1 MQLRGEVL
9 FVCMFLSVVSIPSR
23 TMAASACTE
32 GFPALFQRV
41 SPAVV
46 SISSIMIDGLKR
58 TDRLNTVTG
67 SGFIISMEGLILTNA
82 HVVFRHQG
90 ITVTLDDGRTAPA
103 TVLGADPILDLAV
116 LRLQLPSPAPQFP
129 MLALGDSDTTRVG
142 EDVMVIGNPLGLDQT
157 LTHGVISG
165 LDQLLAE
172 PPAGQPVSLLQTDA
186 AINPGNS
193 GGPLLNRCGEVIG
206 ITIAA
211 FLEAENIGFAIPI
224 NTVKRVLPQL
234 IHQGRVI
241 RPWFGAI
248 GKMVDQELR
257 DMLNLPL
264 VNGFM
269 VEAVEPGSPAEQA
282 GLQGGDLLMAIAGEE
297 FLFGGDIITM
307 VNGQAAS
314 DAAKLLQLLQALKVG
329 ETVHL
334 TFSRQGKTQQVKF
347 RLPERPFLPGDLPS
361 EGQRR
366 LQLSHQRPRRFL
378 FSR

>member
-1 MQLRGEVL
+1 MPRERTSPAQLTQDQRDDQRTARHAHRHVPDPGNRKLDQAQQYAERHAQPDRDVGDLCRRLDGIAEVL
-9 FVCMFLSVVSIPSR
+9 PQPCHVLARGNHGHAVAEFEYQIGIG
-23 TMAASACTE
+23 E
-32 GFPALFQRV
+32 QRRV
-41 SPAVV
+41 
-46 SISSIMIDGLKR
+46 
-58 TDRLNTVTG
+58 
-67 SGFIISMEGLILTNA
+67 
-82 HVVFRHQG
+82 
-90 ITVTLDDGRTAPA
+90 PA
-103 TVLGADPILDLAV
+103 THLHH
-116 LRLQLPSPAPQFP
+116 
-129 MLALGDSDTTRVG
+129 
-142 EDVMVIGNPLGLDQT
+142 
-157 LTHGVISG
+157 THGHTIG
-165 LDQLLAE
+165 K
-172 PPAGQPVSLLQTDA
+172 
-186 AINPGNS
+186 NS

>member
-1 MQLRGEVL
+1 
-9 FVCMFLSVVSIPSR
+9 
-23 TMAASACTE
+23 
-32 GFPALFQRV
+32 
-41 SPAVV
+41 
-46 SISSIMIDGLKR
+46 MIDGLKR
-58 TDRLNTVTG
+58 TDRFNTVTG
-67 SGFIISMEGLILTNA
+67 SGFIISMDGLVLTNA

-90 ITVTLDDGRTAPA
+90 ISVTLDDGRTTPA
-103 TVLGADPILDLAV
+103 RLLGADPILDLAV
-116 LRLQLPSPAPQFP
+116 LRLQPPSTALQFP
-129 MLALGDSDTTRVG
+129 ALALGNSDTTRVG

-172 PPAGQPVSLLQTDA
+172 PPVGLPVSLLQTDA

-211 FLEAENIGFAIPI
+211 VTDAENIGFAMPI

-234 IHQGRVI
+234 IQQGRVI
-241 RPWFGAI
+241 RPWLGAV

-257 DMLNLPL
+257 DILNLPL
-264 VNGFM
+264 VNGFL

-307 VNGQAAS
+307 INGQAAS
-314 DAAKLLQLLQALKVG
+314 DAAKFLQRFQALKVG
-329 ETVHL
+329 ETIQL
-334 TFSRQGKTQQVKF
+334 TFSREGKTHQAKF
-347 RLPERPFLPGDLPS
+347 RLPERPLLPGDLPA

-366 LQLSHQRPRRFL
+366 LQPSHQRSRRFL
-378 FSR
+378 LPR